1 MMYKTSTI
9 SSAMDISLVKQK
21 ILDLAVTGK
30 LIKPQAEDLDITE
43 LLLQI
48 QVAKRECNNSKK
60 FSLKIE
66 KSFLPPFPIPSHWRW
81 VRLCDVTEFIVDC
94 PHTTAKNIGEGY
106 ALIRTPN
113 VGEGELILND
123 VHRVSY
129 DTYVSRNVRAVPQED
144 DIIYAR
150 EAPAGNAAIIGKNQV
165 VCLGQRVVLLRPF
178 RHLYNPKYLV
188 YALIAPISKSRLIS
202 KANGSTGEHVNLE
215 DIRPFYI
222 PFPPKN
228 EQDKIVA
235 TIDKC
240 FEMCKKIESQNSEIF
255 DYIHIIRSNY
265 LNTIFLG
272 RGNTNNQSD
281 EPAELLLRRI
291 SPNIKIIEESSQYTD
306 IPNNW
311 AVCRLEDI
319 VDYEQPNK
327 YIVSS
332 TNYSDEFKTP
342 VLTAGKTFILGYTNE
357 TENVYGKVPVIIF
370 DDFTTS
376 SKVVNFKFKVKSS
389 AMKIL
394 TVKSEIELEYVAAF
408 MQVTRLLGDSHKRMW
423 ISEYSKLEIPI
434 PPIEEQK
441 RIVRKIK
448 ALNSIL

>member
-1 MMYKTSTI
+1 
-9 SSAMDISLVKQK
+9 
-21 ILDLAVTGK
+21 
-30 LIKPQAEDLDITE
+30 
-43 LLLQI
+43 
-48 QVAKRECNNSKK
+48 
-60 FSLKIE
+60 
-66 KSFLPPFPIPSHWRW
+66 
-81 VRLCDVTEFIVDC
+81 
-94 PHTTAKNIGEGY
+94 
-106 ALIRTPN
+106 
-113 VGEGELILND
+113 
-123 VHRVSY
+123 
-129 DTYVSRNVRAVPQED
+129 
-144 DIIYAR
+144 
-150 EAPAGNAAIIGKNQV
+150 
-165 VCLGQRVVLLRPF
+165 
-178 RHLYNPKYLV
+178 
-188 YALIAPISKSRLIS
+188 
-202 KANGSTGEHVNLE
+202 
-215 DIRPFYI
+215 
-222 PFPPKN
+222 
-228 EQDKIVA
+228 
-235 TIDKC
+235 
-240 FEMCKKIESQNSEIF
+240 MCKKIESQNSEIF